1 MEYEILEEL
10 GHGMF
15 GTVHKIKYKNN
26 YFAMKIEHI
35 LDEDKIKDLKSP
47 IWREID
53 FIEKFAKKHKDQF
66 MQMYHYDFIDSCD
79 HEQKYSVDLKNFEK
93 YHRDKLLKLSKS
105 NTCIRKIYELVDGN
119 VKDIISKLS
128 PQQIYSFI
136 IQISII
142 VKILEKGGYIH
153 GDFHSGNI
161 GYIKTDKEYIKF
173 GKLKIPTFGYI
184 YKAIDLGSILHKR
197 YKLSSH
203 DKIWFKDLFKKE
215 LISCLGTSLINTDD
229 YWDYIENNKIK
240 LSFKKHM
247 QKFKKSDL
255 YKLINLQFSDISDNQ
270 NKLRIAELTYPTQYQ
285 QLIFGNKYKKTLK
298 PKLYI
303 DILDIIYL
311 FAVNFN
317 STKII
322 DYFIQK
328 INL

>member
-15 GTVHKIKYKNN
+15 GTVYKIKYKNK

-66 MQMYHYDFIDSCD
+66 MQMYHYDLIDSCD
-79 HEQKYSVDLKNFEK
+79 HEQKYSGDLKNFEK

-119 VKDIISKLS
+119 VKDIIPKLS
-128 PQQIYSFI
+128 LQQIYSFI

-161 GYIKTDKEYIKF
+161 GYIKTDKKYIKF
-173 GKLKIPTFGYI
+173 EKLKIPTFGYI
-184 YKAIDLGSILHKR
+184 FKAIDLGSVLHKR
-197 YKLSSH
+197 YKLSSR
-203 DKIWFKDLFKKE
+203 DKKYFKDLFKKE

-229 YWDYIENNKIK
+229 YFDYIENNNIK
-240 LSFKKHM
+240 LSFKKVM

-255 YKLINLQFSDISDNQ
+255 YKLINLQFSDIADND
-270 NKLRIAELTYPTQYQ
+270 NKLGIAEITYPKQYQ
-285 QLIFGNKYKKTLK
+285 QLIFGNKYKKTFE
-298 PKLYI
+298 PIIYI

-311 FAVNFN
+311 FTVNFN

-328 INL
+328 INI

>member
-15 GTVHKIKYKNN
+15 GTVYKIKYKNK

-35 LDEDKIKDLKSP
+35 LDEDKTKDLSSP

-66 MQMYHYDFIDSCD
+66 MQMYYYDFIDSCD

-93 YHRDKLLKLSKS
+93 YHRDKLIKLSKS

-128 PQQIYSFI
+128 VQQIYSFI

-161 GYIKTDKEYIKF
+161 GYIKTEKEYIKY

-184 YKAIDLGSILHKR
+184 FKAIDLGSVLHKR
-197 YKLSSH
+197 YKLSSR

-215 LISCLGTSLINTDD
+215 LISCLGTSLINTDQ
-229 YWDYIENNKIK
+229 YWNYVEDNNIK
-240 LSFKKHM
+240 LSLKKDM

-255 YKLINLQFSDISDNQ
+255 YKLINLQFSDIVDTDN
-270 NKLRIAELTYPTQYQ
+270 KFRIAELTYPTQFQ
-285 QLIFGNKYKKTLK
+285 QLIFGNKYKKTFE
-298 PKLYI
+298 PKFYI

-311 FAVNFN
+311 FKVNFN

-328 INL
+328 INI